1 MLFAQMHQ
9 FIQMGLP
16 TGTSTELP
24 GTMPIPVAMWDD
36 FYEGVT
42 TAQSTSILQY
52 DVTATGTA
60 VGGGSF
66 AVSIGDTNGVYNV
79 TSSNAT
85 NDEMLVR
92 TRGIQNLVAGK
103 PLSCFARVRSAGSTA
118 THHVVWGLWSN
129 GTTAVS
135 IAQAQGIGFRFY
147 NGFLQIGARN
157 DTVTVAWANVAP
169 MAAATF
175 YALGIITD
183 GIKHQFY
190 VDGVKVG
197 EIALDCLK
205 ASGAS
210 VSGVYAMGLGCGT
223 TATSPLAVSRGGV
236 DYWGIA
242 AVR

>member
-9 FIQMGLP
+9 FPQVGLP

-24 GTMPIPVAMWDD
+24 GAMPIPVAMWDD
-36 FYEGVT
+36 FYEGIS
-42 TAQSTSILQY
+42 TAQSTSVLQY
-52 DVTATGTA
+52 DLTATGTA
-60 VGGGSF
+60 VGAGSF
-66 AVSIGDTNGVYNV
+66 IVSTGDTNGVYSL
-79 TSSNAT
+79 TSGAAA
-85 NDEMLVR
+85 NDEMIVR

-118 THHVVWGLWSN
+118 THYAVWGLWSN

-190 VDGVKVG
+190 VDGAKVG
-197 EIALDCLK
+197 EIALDCFK
-205 ASGAS
+205 ASGAAS
-210 VSGVYAMGLGCGT
+210 SGVYAMGLGCGT
-223 TATSPLAVSRGGV
+223 TTTAISRAAI

-242 AVR
+242 TVR

>member
-24 GTMPIPVAMWDD
+24 GTMSIPVAMWDD
-36 FYEGVT
+36 FYEGIT
-42 TAQSTSILQY
+42 TAQSTSVLSY
-52 DVTATGTA
+52 DLTATGTA
-60 VGGGSF
+60 VAAGSF
-66 AVSIGDTNGVYNV
+66 IVSTGDTNGVYSL
-79 TSSNAT
+79 TSGNAA
-85 NDEMLVR
+85 NDEMIVR

-103 PLSCFARVRSAGSTA
+103 PLSCFARVRSAGSAA
-118 THHVVWGLWSN
+118 THYAVWGLWSN

-135 IAQAQGIGFRFY
+135 ITQAQGIGFRFY

-157 DTVTVAWANVAP
+157 DTVTVAWANAVP
-169 MAAATF
+169 MVAATF

-205 ASGAS
+205 ASGAAI
-210 VSGVYAMGLGCGT
+210 SGVYAMGLGCGT
-223 TATSPLAVSRGGV
+223 TNATPTVSRCAV

-242 AVR
+242 SVR